1 MQKIK
6 MPPGVKTITVVDDLS
21 DTHPV
26 KMDHEDGR
34 KTEAKTA
41 IWDDEPAPD
50 GTWKID
56 DERPVTLPPAPAGDS

>member
-1 MQKIK
+1 MKEIK
-6 MPPGVKTITVVDDLS
+6 LPPGVTTITVDDDPN

-34 KTEAKTA
+34 KTEAKSV

-50 GTWKID
+50 GTWKIE
-56 DERPVTLPPAPAGDS
+56 DERPRSSPTPAPSAP